1 MRKLGVF
8 LLLVVMVVVIASCG
22 PAETP
27 STEIEATEAPAVA
40 LDTAEPEE
48 PPVED
53 TEPIQIGINV
63 PLSGAVAFLG
73 QDEKL
78 GYEIALEEINSAGGV
93 LGRQIELVYVD
104 NQCSP
109 TEGVSA
115 HRQLMD
121 LHNVVVTIGGSCS
134 SATLAFMPIAE
145 EAQIPNLVQSAT
157 NPDITRLSGVGG
169 NIWNFRMNVDD
180 SIMATYFAKFIAADA
195 ESVYMI
201 AANNDWGRGAVAAY
215 EPHFEELGVAFLGA
229 EYFEQG
235 QPDFRPVLTK
245 IKAEEPESLLLIM
258 ESRDAAT
265 MVRQMKEMGW
275 DPRPAIFARGSVVT
289 NEFVEITEDDCSL
302 GNGIME
308 ATLNAYGVYPEFD
321 TLFEETYGK
330 LAPLSAG
337 LGYTALHVVTNAIEQ
352 AGSADP
358 ADIRDA
364 MAQLDYEDPILGR
377 VKFDDHN
384 QNHPNMSIT
393 TMENCVIELLDV
405 VYTGE

>member
-1 MRKLGVF
+1 MKRHVVF
-8 LLLVVMVVVIASCG
+8 LLIVIMAILIASCG
-22 PAETP
+22 P
-27 STEIEATEAPAVA
+27 STEIEATEAPA
-40 LDTAEPEE
+40 DTEE

-53 TEPIQIGINV
+53 TGPIQIGINV
-63 PLSGAVAFLG
+63 PLSGVVAFLG

-78 GYEIALEEINSAGGV
+78 GYDLALEEINDAGGV
-93 LGRQIELVYVD
+93 LGRVLELIYVD

-109 TEGVSA
+109 TEGVTA

-121 LHNVVVTIGGSCS
+121 LHNVVATIGGSCS
-134 SATLAFMPIAE
+134 SATLAFMPIVE
-145 EAQIPNLVQSAT
+145 ESQIPNLVQSAT
-157 NPDITRLSGVGG
+157 NPDITRLSGIGG

-180 SIMATYFAKFIAADA
+180 SIMAKYFSKFIADDA
-195 ESVYMI
+195 ESVYMM

-235 QPDFRPVLTK
+235 LADFRPILTK
-245 IKAEEPESLLLIM
+245 IKAQEPESLLLIM

-289 NEFVEITEDDCSL
+289 NEFVEITHDDCSL
-302 GNGIME
+302 GAGIME
-308 ATLNAYGVYPEFD
+308 ATLNAYGIYPEFD
-321 TLFEETYGK
+321 AMFEEKYGK

-337 LGYTALHVVTNAIEQ
+337 LGSSALHLVANAIEL

-358 ADIRDA
+358 AEIRDA
-364 MAQLDYEDPILGR
+364 MAQLDYEDPILGG
-377 VKFDDHN
+377 VKFNEYN

-393 TMENCVIELLDV
+393 SMNDNCEIALLDV
-405 VYTGE
+405 VFTGE